1 MFNKKGNLILKIRE
15 SIQKKLIEKE
25 ELKMIEKKK
34 YIKFKRM
41 RKYTKE
47 CEMKEE
53 KMTEYKSNRIEMI
66 ELFTEEMTRKM
77 DTEIKEIKEK

>member
-1 MFNKKGNLILKIRE
+1 
-15 SIQKKLIEKE
+15 
-25 ELKMIEKKK
+25 
-34 YIKFKRM
+34 M

-66 ELFTEEMTRKM
+66 ELFTEEMTKKM